1 MAFDDLQKAIAFF
14 EKKDRLVRIS
24 EPIDPNLEITE
35 ISDRVVKAAGPA
47 LLFDKPTGYDIPVLT
62 NLYGTRDR
70 VETIFGLEDLDQIGR
85 RLTELLD
92 LEPPRGWLDKL
103 KLLPKLKDAAA
114 LFPKKVTDA
123 PCQEVVKT
131 DAADLTELPVLT
143 CWPGDGGP
151 FITLPVVIT
160 NHPVTG
166 KRNVGMYRVQ
176 VFDAKTAG
184 MHWHIHKGGAD
195 HYRQVND
202 GRPFPVAVALGP
214 DPITTYCATAPVPD
228 GIDEMIFSGFLRR
241 KPVEMV
247 KCVTCDLEVPAQSQ
261 IVLEGYVQPGEL
273 RTEGPFGDHTGF
285 YSPADQYPVF
295 HLEAITMRREP
306 VYPATIVGYPP
317 MEDEWL
323 GKLTERLFLPLM
335 RQQLPEIVDLNLPTV
350 GCFHNLVFVSIDKR
364 YPGHARKIM
373 HALWGLGQMMFSKM
387 IFVFDKEVDVQDLN
401 QVLFYLGANTDPAR
415 DTAVVSG
422 PMDALEHA
430 SPLPHLG
437 GKIGF
442 DCTRKWASEGYNRDW
457 PDLIKMDDRVV
468 AKIDGLWSK
477 LGL

>member
-1 MAFDDLQKAIAFF
+1 MPFDDLQKAVAYF
-14 EKKDRLVRIS
+14 EKRDRLVRIS
-24 EPIDPNLEITE
+24 EPIDPKLEITE
-35 ISDRVVKAAGPA
+35 VSDRVVKAAGPA

-62 NLYGTRDR
+62 NLYGTADR

-85 RLTELLD
+85 RLIDLLD

-131 DAADLTELPVLT
+131 DTADLNELPVLT

-151 FITLPVVIT
+151 FITLPVVVT

-195 HYRQVND
+195 HYRQIND

-261 IVLEGYVQPGEL
+261 IVLEGYVPARRVADRGALRRPHRILFPGRSIPGFPPRGDHQSPPADLSGHGSWVSAHGRRMAGQTDRTSLPSPAATATARDRGHESAHGRLLPQPGF
-273 RTEGPFGDHTGF
+273 RVHRQNAT
-285 YSPADQYPVF
+285 
-295 HLEAITMRREP
+295 
-306 VYPATIVGYPP
+306 PAT
-317 MEDEWL
+317 
-323 GKLTERLFLPLM
+323 
-335 RQQLPEIVDLNLPTV
+335 
-350 GCFHNLVFVSIDKR
+350 
-364 YPGHARKIM
+364 PGRSCTPCGAWAR
-373 HALWGLGQMMFSKM
+373 
-387 IFVFDKEVDVQDLN
+387 
-401 QVLFYLGANTDPAR
+401 
-415 DTAVVSG
+415 
-422 PMDALEHA
+422 
-430 SPLPHLG
+430 
-437 GKIGF
+437 
-442 DCTRKWASEGYNRDW
+442 
-457 PDLIKMDDRVV
+457 
-468 AKIDGLWSK
+468 
-477 LGL
+477 